1 MKCGG
6 CALARQIHKIILRAI
21 VSGTFHIAWKGGYIS
36 NLFKNK
42 GDPAVCDNSRGL
54 LVSDHAGKVLTQLL
68 QDAVHPSYARAVG
81 SQQFG
86 AMPGRGTSLAS
97 HCVRSFLD
105 ACRLLRLSVCVI
117 LIDLSKAYDLAI
129 RELLMGW
136 FDQSHMTNIEYLQS
150 LGIPSEAATAIAEYI
165 DSKGPLFA
173 QLLIDPKVW
182 ELIHSLHQGAWFQ
195 VPGTDRFIIPRTGGR
210 QGCKLAGVIFSMIYS
225 IAMRSLVQ
233 HASDLGLVMTL
244 QQSSRQFWSASKCPP
259 MHEPNYI
266 QASDVEF
273 VDDAALLLSARSP
286 SKLMK
291 AMPKLLS
298 DILSVFQRFSF
309 HVNWAKGKTEAFLSL
324 RGKNAH
330 ILMQDTISNES
341 SMLVPNSGERLRVVS
356 EYKHLGTVLSFD
368 GSDNLDTV
376 RRVQLSLAAYCPLAS
391 KVFGSFSV
399 KICLKLKLA
408 DSLVF
413 SRLFYNTHLYARLSK
428 FVMAK
433 LNSVYMRVL
442 RKVLGRP
449 PRFQDRSLN
458 DEQVRAA
465 LHMPCVSLY
474 LGCVVLSI
482 WRRL

>member
-1 MKCGG
+1 
-6 CALARQIHKIILRAI
+6 
-21 VSGTFHIAWKGGYIS
+21 
-36 NLFKNK
+36 
-42 GDPAVCDNSRGL
+42 
-54 LVSDHAGKVLTQLL
+54 
-68 QDAVHPSYARAVG
+68 
-81 SQQFG
+81 
-86 AMPGRGTSLAS
+86 
-97 HCVRSFLD
+97 
-105 ACRLLRLSVCVI
+105 
-117 LIDLSKAYDLAI
+117 
-129 RELLMGW
+129 
-136 FDQSHMTNIEYLQS
+136 
-150 LGIPSEAATAIAEYI
+150 
-165 DSKGPLFA
+165 
-173 QLLIDPKVW
+173 
-182 ELIHSLHQGAWFQ
+182 
-195 VPGTDRFIIPRTGGR
+195 
-210 QGCKLAGVIFSMIYS
+210 
-225 IAMRSLVQ
+225 MR
-233 HASDLGLVMTL
+233 
-244 QQSSRQFWSASKCPP
+244 
-259 MHEPNYI
+259 EPNYI

-298 DILSVFQRFSF
+298 NILSVFQRFSF

-330 ILMQDTISNES
+330 ILMQDVISNES
-341 SMLVPNSGERLRVVS
+341 SISVPNSGERLRVVS
-356 EYKHLGTVLSFD
+356 EYKHLGTVLSED
-368 GSDNLDTV
+368 GSDNLDAV

-428 FVMAK
+428 FMMAK

-465 LHMPCVSLY
+465 LHMPSVSTL
-474 LGCVVLSI
+474 LRM
-482 WRRL
+482 RRLKYLASLVSSDTHMLHSLLACRGTCHDAPVMPWCALIADDLRIMAAQLHHKLGNLGDPLVNAKEWVSVMRDFPQEWKSLVECLHDPPSDVANVDPRPACDLRFVCSLCESNGHRAAFASNKALQSHARVKHGSRSFMKQFIGSDFRCAVCRNQFSTRLRAIAHLSEKRKRGNRTRLCNDVVM